1 MKYIS
6 LYKHT
11 YLTLIFI
18 LITILV
24 NGQSNKTDSVLFEFT
39 GTTKTWTV
47 PTGVTSLWVDAM
59 GAEGGGRQAGKG
71 GRVQCLLP
79 VKPGDKLT
87 ITVGGQAT
95 NDAGGYN
102 GGGTGCGKGFGGG
115 GATDIR
121 LNGNDLDARIVVAG
135 GGGGIGYGGY
145 GGAGGGLTGGNGAYD
160 TTTYHFA
167 KGGTQT
173 EGGAGARA
181 YYSEAGQKGTGGKG
195 LDSRGNCTNNAM
207 GG

>member
-145 GGAGGGLTGGNGAYD
+145 GGAGGGQNPRHRRLAQPPVFCGGDGPTIGLHRAAHPALCRGAD
-160 TTTYHFA
+160 
-167 KGGTQT
+167 
-173 EGGAGARA
+173 
-181 YYSEAGQKGTGGKG
+181 
-195 LDSRGNCTNNAM
+195 RGPQP
-207 GG
+207 G